1 MQGLKTRK
9 YMDIFTN
16 IGYAIGFLMIILTS
30 LFQWSYVYILAGVII
45 IFIGRCVGYG
55 IDRIVEMKEEKNK

>member
-16 IGYAIGFLMIILTS
+16 IGYVIGFTMIILTS
-30 LFQWSYVYILAGVII
+30 VFQWSYVYILAGVII

-55 IDRIVEMKEEKNK
+55 IDRIIEINEEKNK

>member
-16 IGYAIGFLMIILTS
+16 IGYAIGFVMIILSS
-30 LFQWSYVYILAGVII
+30 LFQWSYVYIIAGVII

-55 IDRIVEMKEEKNK
+55 IDRIIEIKEEKNK